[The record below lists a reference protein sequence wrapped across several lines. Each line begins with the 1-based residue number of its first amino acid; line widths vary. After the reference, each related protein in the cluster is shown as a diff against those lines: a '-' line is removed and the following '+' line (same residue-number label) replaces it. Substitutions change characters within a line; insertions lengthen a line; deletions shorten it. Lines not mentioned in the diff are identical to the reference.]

1 MSPEENLPESPLPE
15 VDRGPASTDDAVASD
30 LVDDVYQQL
39 RRLAQS
45 MMGSENPGQTIQATA
60 LVHEAYLKLDRYNRP
75 WEDSQHF
82 FIVAARAMRLILVD
96 RARSKA
102 SKRRGGG
109 RKRLDL
115 DEADA
120 VIFDN
125 SVDFVSLDEALDRLA
140 QEHERASQI
149 VLLRYF
155 AGLNNEQVAQTLGIS
170 PATAARDWVFAR
182 AHLYRTLNDTEP

>member
-1 MSPEENLPESPLPE
+1 MPSEENLPESPPTT
-15 VDRGPASTDDAVASD
+15 VNPAPTTTDGSVASD

-39 RRLAQS
+39 RRLAQC
-45 MMGSENPGQTIQATA
+45 MMGSEKPGQTIQATA
-60 LVHEAYLKLDRYNRP
+60 LVHEAYLKLDRSGRP
-75 WEDSQHF
+75 WADSQHF
-82 FIVAARAMRLILVD
+82 FIVAAQAMRQILVD

-102 SKRRGGG
+102 SKRRGGD
-109 RKRLDL
+109 RHRLDL

-120 VIFDN
+120 AIFDN